1 MHKRTLDPIRTMI
14 FGLRHY
20 DVQRSQAIADNM
32 ARERRM
38 RIDKDAEARLEND
51 SSPDHGGMDK
61 NAERRP
67 ELTAEEKASRKRER
81 KRAFL
86 RWERSRAFDQPR
98 TRMSYDPAS
107 EGHPVEA
114 MFGDV
119 DMDTERVYGY
129 FSFKAKVYLVSE
141 LERTRRIILT
151 SYLGGR
157 QRPYGFRDH

>member
-1 MHKRTLDPIRTMI
+1 MHKRTLDPIKTMV

-38 RIDKDAEARLEND
+38 RIDRDAEARLDND
-51 SSPDHGGMDK
+51 SSPDLGGKDK

-67 ELTAEEKASRKRER
+67 ALTAEEKASWKRER

-86 RWERSRAFDQPR
+86 RAERSRAFDQPR
-98 TRMSYDPAS
+98 TRMSYDSAS
-107 EGHPVEA
+107 EGHPAEG

-119 DMDTERVYGY
+119 DIDTERVYGY

-141 LERTRRIILT
+141 LIMEPGAL
-151 SYLGGR
+151 Y
-157 QRPYGFRDH
+157 